1 MLEPNEVSLMGIE
14 SKISDGI
21 VTGLS
26 INEHCKIKEL
36 TVEPTGVK
44 VDNNVCCVVVCADG

>member
-1 MLEPNEVSLMGIE
+1 MGIE

-21 VTGLS
+21 AHELLT
-26 INEHCKIKEL
+26 NEHCITREL

-44 VDNNVCCVVVCADG
+44 VDLSDWLDVVCADG

>member
-26 INEHCKIKEL
+26 INEHCNIKEL

>member
-1 MLEPNEVSLMGIE
+1 MEPNEVSLMGIE
-14 SKISDGI
+14 SKISDGTVI
-21 VTGLS
+21 GLFTK
-26 INEHCKIKEL
+26 EHCIIIEL

>member
-14 SKISDGI
+14 SKISDGT
-21 VTGLS
+21 VTGLLT
-26 INEHCKIKEL
+26 NEHCIIIEL

-44 VDNNVCCVVVCADG
+44 VDEND

>member
-1 MLEPNEVSLMGIE
+1 MKYLCMGIE

-21 VTGLS
+21 VTGLLT
-26 INEHCKIKEL
+26 NEHCKIKEL

-44 VDNNVCCVVVCADG
+44 VDNNV